1 MSDMQFPI
9 DSLVL
14 YKTRAAQVVS
24 QGDKLEIRVQGG
36 DSKKVRPK
44 DLTLIHPGPL
54 KSLSELSPRTGEVQE
69 ALELLEGEPTTLTD
83 LAELIYGEN
92 SPANAWAAWQL
103 VQDGLFFEGNPQKV
117 LPRSA
122 KAIAATQAERQAQAE
137 REAQRQALLKRIQS
151 AAILPEDHKELA
163 EVERVALGQQSKS
176 PLMREI
182 GRSETVEGAHALL
195 LKLGYWLPTD
205 NPYPRRARLQ
215 LVRPELSI
223 GELPDER
230 RVDLTGLASFAIDD
244 EGNQDPD
251 DAVALDGDRLW
262 VHVADVAALVTP
274 DSELDRDARARG
286 SSLYLPEITVPML
299 PESLTH
305 RLGQGLTEIS
315 PALSFGIRFDTEGNI
330 VDTEIVPS
338 LVRVTRLSY
347 AQADERLDQSPL
359 RELYELT
366 QRYRQRRKHQG
377 AAVIDLPESK
387 VSVSDGRVCVT
398 PFARLKSR
406 DLVTDA
412 MLAAGE
418 AAGRL
423 AQEENLAFPY
433 ASQPAPDETAD
444 PDGMAAMFA
453 YRKRFKRSQTKCAAE
468 PHFGLGLEVYSRA
481 TSPLRRYADLLAHQ
495 QLRAWLAGEL
505 PLDEPELANRLAVAD
520 TAAGEATRTERLSNL
535 HWKLVYLQQN
545 PAWTGEAVVVEKKGQ
560 RLTVMIPE
568 LAMDARVSGSGDP
581 PLDSVLQLA
590 FADADLPQQIAH
602 FKILG

>member
-230 RVDLTGLASFAIDD
+230 RVDLTGLAFTKHH
-244 EGNQDPD
+244 
-251 DAVALDGDRLW
+251 LD
-262 VHVADVAALVTP
+262 T
-274 DSELDRDARARG
+274 
-286 SSLYLPEITVPML
+286 
-299 PESLTH
+299 
-305 RLGQGLTEIS
+305 
-315 PALSFGIRFDTEGNI
+315 
-330 VDTEIVPS
+330 
-338 LVRVTRLSY
+338 
-347 AQADERLDQSPL
+347 
-359 RELYELT
+359 
-366 QRYRQRRKHQG
+366 
-377 AAVIDLPESK
+377 
-387 VSVSDGRVCVT
+387 
-398 PFARLKSR
+398 
-406 DLVTDA
+406 
-412 MLAAGE
+412 
-418 AAGRL
+418 
-423 AQEENLAFPY
+423 
-433 ASQPAPDETAD
+433 
-444 PDGMAAMFA
+444 
-453 YRKRFKRSQTKCAAE
+453 
-468 PHFGLGLEVYSRA
+468 
-481 TSPLRRYADLLAHQ
+481 
-495 QLRAWLAGEL
+495 
-505 PLDEPELANRLAVAD
+505 
-520 TAAGEATRTERLSNL
+520 
-535 HWKLVYLQQN
+535 
-545 PAWTGEAVVVEKKGQ
+545 WTG
-560 RLTVMIPE
+560 
-568 LAMDARVSGSGDP
+568 ARKSMNMS
-581 PLDSVLQLA
+581 
-590 FADADLPQQIAH
+590 AH
-602 FKILG
+602 IHF